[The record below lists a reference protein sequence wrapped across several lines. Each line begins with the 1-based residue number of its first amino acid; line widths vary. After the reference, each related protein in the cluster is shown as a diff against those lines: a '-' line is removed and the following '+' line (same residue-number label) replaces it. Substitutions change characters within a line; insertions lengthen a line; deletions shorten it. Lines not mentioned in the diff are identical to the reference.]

1 MFVIDSTL
9 LTLAITAIIAVLVAS
24 FFMWLGAKIARVER
38 SSYGRSMVAAI
49 AAAFVTW
56 LISYV
61 GAQIPSMPRVIGF
74 VVGLVLTIVVIQ
86 VRLLDP
92 LRQGAARVD
101 FQPHRSGDRRSAGLR
116 AVLVLGP
123 GLRLAV
129 GFSGGMDGE
138 CQAEAQ

>member
-38 SSYGRSMVAAI
+38 SSYGRSMVAAV

-56 LISYV
+56 LVSYV

-86 VRLLDP
+86 AAYSTRFGKALLVWIFN
-92 LRQGAARVD
+92 LIAQVI
-101 FQPHRSGDRRSAGLR
+101 AG
-116 AVLVLGP
+116 VLAFVLFSYSVLG
-123 GLRLAV
+123 
-129 GFSGGMDGE
+129 
-138 CQAEAQ
+138 